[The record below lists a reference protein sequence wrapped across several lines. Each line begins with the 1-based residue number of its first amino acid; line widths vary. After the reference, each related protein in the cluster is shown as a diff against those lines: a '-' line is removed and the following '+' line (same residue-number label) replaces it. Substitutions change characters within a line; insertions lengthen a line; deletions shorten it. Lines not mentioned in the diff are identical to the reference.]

1 MPEPQPN
8 PLDEMFRAG
17 AKRKYERD
25 GEIEIDEVAVV
36 SCGSDPGA
44 YVQAWVWVS
53 NEEAGIEPIRCAH
66 CGTQGEHVEVQ
77 ASVSGTPGLVCCE
90 MENATPPYSCPGF
103 ELAQRREPH
112 VGALSDVRRRAGLHR
127 VLGRGTEPCGSRVS

>member
-53 NEEAGIEPIRCAH
+53 NEAGIEPIRCAH

-90 MENATPPYSCPGF
+90 MENATPPYSCPKCGTPHSSTEF
-103 ELAQRREPH
+103 EDEGE
-112 VGALSDVRRRAGLHR
+112 GAEAGRTFRYCSEACKESH
-127 VLGRGTEPCGSRVS
+127 